1 MAAQPAQNE
10 RIDRLEEALM
20 EMAYQSR
27 KTEMEL
33 AHLSREMLEFKGE
46 MRVFKD
52 EMREFKDEMLA
63 FKEEMLAFKE
73 ESQASRR
80 VMDRQWDE
88 FKEEMLAFK
97 EESQASR
104 RVMDRQ
110 WGNLANRLGTLVE
123 DIVAP
128 GVPDAI
134 MQAFGFDVTEVSV
147 RRRRKVDGR
156 VREYDVIAVAAGRVF
171 LIDVKSTYRREY
183 LAEFDSALA
192 EFPLFFPE
200 YQPAAAVAVVASLNL
215 SSEIIDLATARGWLA
230 LQLSGGYLEFVNSDQ
245 ITL

>member
-80 VMDRQWDE
+80 VMDRQW
-88 FKEEMLAFK
+88 
-97 EESQASR
+97 
-104 RVMDRQ
+104 
-110 WGNLANRLGTLVE
+110 GNLANRLGTLVE

-134 MQAFGFDVTEVSV
+134 MKAFGFDVTEVSV
-147 RRRRKVDGR
+147 RRRRKVEGR

>member
-20 EMAYQSR
+20 ELAYQSR

-33 AHLSREMLEFKGE
+33 ACLSREMLA
-46 MRVFKD
+46 FKD

-63 FKEEMLAFKE
+63 Y
-73 ESQASRR
+73 
-80 VMDRQWDE
+80 
-88 FKEEMLAFK
+88 K

-134 MQAFGFDVTEVSV
+134 MKAFGFDVTEVSV
-147 RRRRKVDGR
+147 RRRRKIDGR
-156 VREYDVIAVAAGRVF
+156 VREYDVIAVAGGRVF
-171 LIDVKSTYRREY
+171 LIDVKSTYRREF
-183 LAEFDSALA
+183 LAEFASVLA
-192 EFPLFFPE
+192 EFPRFFPE
-200 YQPAAAVAVVASLNL
+200 YQPAAPIAVVASLNL
-215 SSEIIDLATARGWLA
+215 SQEIIDLATARGWLA

-245 ITL
+245 IAL

>member
-63 FKEEMLAFKE
+63 
-73 ESQASRR
+73 
-80 VMDRQWDE
+80 

>member
-63 FKEEMLAFKE
+63 FK
-73 ESQASRR
+73 
-80 VMDRQWDE
+80 D
-88 FKEEMLAFK
+88 EMLAFK

>member
-33 AHLSREMLEFKGE
+33 ARLSREMLAFKDEMREFKDE

-52 EMREFKDEMLA
+52 EMREFKNEMLA
-63 FKEEMLAFKE
+63 FKD

-80 VMDRQWDE
+80 
-88 FKEEMLAFK
+88 L
-97 EESQASR
+97 
-104 RVMDRQ
+104 MDRQ

-134 MQAFGFDVTEVSV
+134 MKSFGFDVTEVSV
-147 RRRRKVDGR
+147 RRRRKVEGR

-183 LAEFDSALA
+183 FAEFDSALA

-215 SSEIIDLATARGWLA
+215 SQEIIDLATARGWLA

-245 ITL
+245 IAL